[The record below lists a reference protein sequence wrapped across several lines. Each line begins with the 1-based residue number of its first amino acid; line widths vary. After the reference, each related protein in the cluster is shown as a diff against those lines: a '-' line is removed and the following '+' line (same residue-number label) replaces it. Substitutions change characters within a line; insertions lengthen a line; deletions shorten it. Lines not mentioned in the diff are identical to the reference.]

1 MTEPPDTGGSDVHD
15 VLKHHT
21 AETRGFEPLVP
32 VRELHLSR
40 VVGPIVADVVPACPL
55 GRRSPGIRGNM
66 RISGHST
73 PSLADLATLAM
84 HSEIAALGMLRTLL
98 GHPEMAYARR

>member
-1 MTEPPDTGGSDVHD
+1 
-15 VLKHHT
+15 
-21 AETRGFEPLVP
+21 
-32 VRELHLSR
+32 
-40 VVGPIVADVVPACPL
+40 
-55 GRRSPGIRGNM
+55 M